1 MATSF
6 PGSIQKMERFA
17 DITLSDAPLIAE
29 YQRWVELGNTVEANR
44 TLESIPNYSQK
55 IITAEKL
62 NTMIDTLMALQT
74 YYLERYSSSYIVSKT
89 KPASQKSGDFW
100 FRILD

>member
-1 MATSF
+1 MTNF
-6 PGSIQKMERFA
+6 PGSIQKFERFS

-44 TLESIPNYSQK
+44 ALESIPNYSQK

-62 NTMIDTLMALQT
+62 NTMVDTLIALQN
-74 YYLERYSSSYIVSKT
+74 YYLERYSSSYVVSKT
-89 KPASQKSGDFW
+89 QPVSQKAGDFW
-100 FRILD
+100 FKILD